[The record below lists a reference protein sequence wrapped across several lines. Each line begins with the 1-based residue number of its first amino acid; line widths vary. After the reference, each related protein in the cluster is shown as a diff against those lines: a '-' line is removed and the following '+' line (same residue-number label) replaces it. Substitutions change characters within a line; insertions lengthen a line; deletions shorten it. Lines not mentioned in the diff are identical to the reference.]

1 MMQLLYHCYI
11 TSHGLDF
18 NPSKSICVVFG
29 KSKLSCLQW
38 YLKGMT
44 LQICD
49 SMKYLG
55 VVLSN
60 RTDSHS
66 SQRLKAAR
74 GAFYTLQGAGLC
86 VDGVQSEAMTRIYK
100 QAVQPVLLYG
110 MNCVFQNKKSIQSL
124 DTAQGNFLKAAI
136 GISKSCRTTPL
147 LDGLE
152 IHKIHKDIR
161 IQELGL
167 LKSAIRSTPRTRSF
181 DCLLATVA
189 KAKHYCTVC

>member
-38 YLKGMT
+38 YLKDVA
-44 LQICD
+44 LPISD
-49 SMKYLG
+49 SVKYLG

-66 SQRLKAAR
+66 NQRLKAAR
-74 GAFYTLQGAGLC
+74 GAFHTLC
-86 VDGVQSEAMTRIYK
+86 VDGEQSDAMTKIYK
-100 QAVQPVLLYG
+100 HTAQPALLYRI
-110 MNCVFQNKKSIQSL
+110 NCVFQKKKSIQWL
-124 DTAQGNFLKAAI
+124 DTAQGNFLTATI
-136 GISKSCRTTPL
+136 GITKSCRTTPL